1 MAVPL
6 WMVFLCGVFCGLC
19 ASHLSKWRRSSKV
32 QRKKRQYVPRGS
44 GGGQIRDSVA
54 GNVRREVLCQDA
66 IPWLQSL
73 SQLPAGSCVLTG
85 VPDIHELENVTL
97 EGYIDWFQM
106 VVKLILEKLPE
117 QSRAIFMQTDV
128 KVSIAAYRGS
138 HGTAVPPAASC
149 GGQVTKGSHGQKA
162 SGSYW
167 QWLDKAHIAILAA
180 SQVPGVRLLWHRIIF
195 SGQLTGGGRSGFSA
209 GYTHYFCFSNDDCDE
224 SLDRGFPDVI
234 RKGVS
239 TWTSGAGVN
248 AVELAC
254 SYLKSC
260 GCRIVVDP
268 FCGEGAVLAVA
279 NALQLEA
286 LGVEQSQ
293 KRARQ
298 ARTLDGEALL
308 KADREAV

>member
-1 MAVPL
+1 MAIPL
-6 WMVFLCGVFCGLC
+6 WMVFLCGVLCGLC

-32 QRKKRQYVPRGS
+32 PRKKRQYVPRGS

-66 IPWLQSL
+66 IAWLQSL
-73 SQLPAGSCVLTG
+73 SRLPAGSCVLTG

-128 KVSIAAYRGS
+128 KV
-138 HGTAVPPAASC
+138 
-149 GGQVTKGSHGQKA
+149 TKDGSHGQKA
-162 SGSYW
+162 KSGSYW

-298 ARTLDGEALL
+298 ARNLDGQALL